1 MSYFVVSGLSDE
13 ELVLLTH
20 GDSVESNE
28 VAEDFKVIANS
39 GNLVAGLSH
48 FISFVCI
55 LHVCCV
61 CLCMHIACA
70 SVCSMYSCVCVQCR
84 DNYTFVTDLS
94 LCQNK
99 H

>member
-1 MSYFVVSGLSDE
+1 MNYFVVSGLSDE

-48 FISFVCI
+48 LISF
-55 LHVCCV
+55 CV
-61 CLCMHIACA
+61 YCTY
-70 SVCSMYSCVCVQCR
+70 VYVCVCVYVCISI
-84 DNYTFVTDLS
+84 S
-94 LCQNK
+94 LYCTCVYIIN
-99 H
+99 

>member
-1 MSYFVVSGLSDE
+1 MLLNYSVISGLSDE

-48 FISFVCI
+48 FVCY
-55 LHVCCV
+55 V
-61 CLCMHIACA
+61 CLSLSVYMHAYI
-70 SVCSMYSCVCVQCR
+70 
-84 DNYTFVTDLS
+84 DL
-94 LCQNK
+94 
-99 H
+99 

>member
-1 MSYFVVSGLSDE
+1 MSSNYFVISGLLDE

-48 FISFVCI
+48 FVCY
-55 LHVCCV
+55 V
-61 CLCMHIACA
+61 CLCMCLHVCMHICLYITVHLCA
-70 SVCSMYSCVCVQCR
+70 
-84 DNYTFVTDLS
+84 
-94 LCQNK
+94 
-99 H
+99 